1 MQSRRGVRRAARAA
15 SASEKGEC
23 GAGLAAFRMIWSI
36 WIQNSIL
43 LAPNAGFAKAVV
55 NLNTVWAAIVGAVFL
70 QGKLS
75 PKNYAGIIL
84 STVGCYLCT

>member
-1 MQSRRGVRRAARAA
+1 MFTTVPWWMT
-15 SASEKGEC
+15 
-23 GAGLAAFRMIWSI
+23 AGLAAFRMIWSI